1 MAKVSVVIP
10 TYNCLDYL
18 PKAIGSVL
26 KQTHQDIELIIIDD
40 NSNDGTSTYLASIQ
54 DHRIVKL
61 STLGVGAPQA
71 RNLGIEKA
79 IGEFIAFLDADDFWF
94 PEKIERQLEFHQ
106 RYPEM
111 AMSFTNYEHL
121 TEDYEVIVDCFSYWS
136 QFQNREEQFI
146 NIDNPLEFIIENN
159 VIGTST
165 VMVKADVFSQTD
177 SFNADIKYGED
188 WELWLRMSE
197 NHQIGVLNSVEV
209 GYLMRATSV
218 TQTEDLKLRNLAS
231 IETILQRYQNNS
243 QRWNLPQSSF
253 KVAKA
258 RILEGYADYYRGLQQ
273 NRQAIVYSFRSL
285 VMAPQKRTL
294 RHLIGDCKSFLK
306 PAW

>member
-79 IGEFIAFLDADDFWF
+79 TGEFIAFLDADDFWF
-94 PEKIERQLEFHQ
+94 PEKIDRQLEFHQ

-243 QRWNLPQSSF
+243 QRWNLSQSSF

>member
-1 MAKVSVVIP
+1 MAKVSIVIP

-40 NSNDGTSTYLASIQ
+40 NSNDGTSTYLASIH
-54 DHRIVKL
+54 DERIVKIA
-61 STLGVGAPQA
+61 TLGVGAPQA

-79 IGEFIAFLDADDFWF
+79 TGEFIAFLDADDFWY
-94 PEKIERQLEFHQ
+94 PEKIERQIEFHQ
-106 RYPEM
+106 RNPEL

-121 TEDYEVIVDCFSYWS
+121 TEDYQVIIDCFSYWS
-136 QFQNREEQFI
+136 QFQEKDELFFNFEK
-146 NIDNPLEFIIENN
+146 PLEFIIENN

-165 VMVKADVFSQTD
+165 VMVRADVFSQTD

-188 WELWLRMSE
+188 WELWLRLSE
-197 NHQIGVLNSVEV
+197 NHQIGVLNSVQV
-209 GYLMRATSV
+209 GYLMRSSSV
-218 TQTEDLKLRNLAS
+218 TQTESFKLRNLQS
-231 IETILQRYQNNS
+231 IETILQRYQNGS
-243 QRWNLPQSSF
+243 ERWNLPSSSF
-253 KVAKA
+253 KIAKA
-258 RILEGYADYYRGLQQ
+258 RILEGYADYYRGLHH
-273 NRQAIVYSFRSL
+273 NKQAVAYSFRSL

-294 RHLIGDCKSFLK
+294 RHLIGDCKSFLT

>member
-1 MAKVSVVIP
+1 MAKVSIVIP
-10 TYNCLDYL
+10 SYNCLDYL

-26 KQTHQDIELIIIDD
+26 QQTHQDIELIIIDD

-79 IGEFIAFLDADDFWF
+79 TGEFIAFLDADDFWF

-106 RYPEM
+106 RYPDM

-136 QFQNREEQFI
+136 QFQNRDEQFI

-165 VMVKADVFSQTD
+165 VIVKADVFSQTD

-258 RILEGYADYYRGLQQ
+258 RILEGYADYYRSLQQ

-306 PAW
+306 PVW

>member
-1 MAKVSVVIP
+1 MAKVSIVIP

-26 KQTHQDIELIIIDD
+26 QQTHQDIELIIIDD

-71 RNLGIEKA
+71 RNLGLEKA
-79 IGEFIAFLDADDFWF
+79 TGEFIAFLDADDFWF

-106 RYPEM
+106 RYPDM

-136 QFQNREEQFI
+136 QFQNRDEQFI

-258 RILEGYADYYRGLQQ
+258 RILEGYADYYRSLQQ

-306 PAW
+306 PVW

>member
-1 MAKVSVVIP
+1 MAKVSIVIP

-26 KQTHQDIELIIIDD
+26 QQTHQDIELIIIDD
-40 NSNDGTSTYLASIQ
+40 NSNDGTSTYLASI
-54 DHRIVKL
+54 DDERIITL

-79 IGEFIAFLDADDFWF
+79 SGEFIAFLDADDFWF

-165 VMVKADVFSQTD
+165 VMVKADVFSRTD

-209 GYLMRATSV
+209 GYLMRSTSV

-243 QRWNLPQSSF
+243 QRWNVPQSSF

-294 RHLIGDCKSFLK
+294 LHLIGDCKSFLK
-306 PAW
+306 PAC

>member
-1 MAKVSVVIP
+1 MAKVSIVIP

-26 KQTHQDIELIIIDD
+26 QQTHQDIELIIIDG

-54 DHRIVKL
+54 DHRSVKL

-79 IGEFIAFLDADDFWF
+79 TGVFIAFLDADDFWF
-94 PEKIERQLEFHQ
+94 PEKFERQLEFHQ
-106 RYPEM
+106 RYPDM

-136 QFQNREEQFI
+136 QFQNRDEQFI

-165 VMVKADVFSQTD
+165 VMVKADVFSQTY

-218 TQTEDLKLRNLAS
+218 TQTEDLKLRNREQ
-231 IETILQRYQNNS
+231 I
-243 QRWNLPQSSF
+243 
-253 KVAKA
+253 
-258 RILEGYADYYRGLQQ
+258 
-273 NRQAIVYSFRSL
+273 
-285 VMAPQKRTL
+285 
-294 RHLIGDCKSFLK
+294 
-306 PAW
+306 

>member
-1 MAKVSVVIP
+1 MAKVSIVIP

-26 KQTHQDIELIIIDD
+26 QQTHQDIELIIIDD

-79 IGEFIAFLDADDFWF
+79 TGEFIAFLDADDFWF

-106 RYPEM
+106 RYPDM

-136 QFQNREEQFI
+136 QFQNRDEQFI

-258 RILEGYADYYRGLQQ
+258 RILEGYADYYRSLQQ
-273 NRQAIVYSFRSL
+273 HRQAIVYSFRSL

-306 PAW
+306 PVW

>member
-26 KQTHQDIELIIIDD
+26 KQTHQDVELIIIDD
-40 NSNDGTSTYLASIQ
+40 NSNDGTSTYLSSIH
-54 DHRIVKL
+54 DDRIIKL

-79 IGEFIAFLDADDFWF
+79 TGEYIAFLDADDFWF

-106 RYPEM
+106 RYPDL

-121 TEDYEVIVDCFSYWS
+121 TEEYQVIVDCFSYWS
-136 QFQNREEQFI
+136 QFQDQDELFV
-146 NIDNPLEFIIENN
+146 NIENPLEFIIENN

-177 SFNADIKYGED
+177 SFNADIKYAED

-197 NHQIGVLNSVEV
+197 NHQIGVLNSVQV
-209 GYLMRATSV
+209 GYLMRASSV
-218 TQTEDLKLRNLAS
+218 TQTESLKLRNLQS
-231 IETILQRYQNNS
+231 IETILQRYQNDP
-243 QRWNLPQSSF
+243 QRWNLPASSF
-253 KVAKA
+253 KIAKA
-258 RILEGYADYYRGLQQ
+258 RILEGYADYYRGLQK
-273 NRQAIVYSFRSL
+273 NRLAISYSIRSL
-285 VMAPQKRTL
+285 ALVPQKRTL
-294 RHLIGDCKSFLK
+294 RHLLGDCKSFLT

>member
-1 MAKVSVVIP
+1 MAKVSIVIP

-26 KQTHQDIELIIIDD
+26 QQTHQDIELIIIDD
-40 NSNDGTSTYLASIQ
+40 NSNDGTSTYLASI
-54 DHRIVKL
+54 DDERIITL
-61 STLGVGAPQA
+61 STLGVGVPQA

-79 IGEFIAFLDADDFWF
+79 SGEFIAFLDADDFWF

-243 QRWNLPQSSF
+243 QRWNVPQSSF

>member
-1 MAKVSVVIP
+1 MAKVSIIIP

-26 KQTHQDIELIIIDD
+26 KQTHQDVELIIIDD
-40 NSNDGTSTYLASIQ
+40 NSNDGTSTYLALI
-54 DHRIVKL
+54 DDERIITL

-79 IGEFIAFLDADDFWF
+79 TGEYIAFLDADDFWF

-106 RYPEM
+106 RYPGL

-121 TEDYEVIVDCFSYWS
+121 TEDYQVIIDCFSYWS
-136 QFQNREEQFI
+136 QFQDQDELFI
-146 NIDNPLEFIIENN
+146 NIESPLEFIIENN

-165 VMVKADVFSQTD
+165 VMVKADVFSQTN
-177 SFNADIKYGED
+177 SFDADIKYGED

-197 NHQIGVLNSVEV
+197 NHQIGVLNSVQV
-209 GYLMRATSV
+209 GYLMRASSV
-218 TQTEDLKLRNLAS
+218 TQAESLKLRNLQS
-231 IETILQRYQNNS
+231 IESILQRYQNNS
-243 QRWNLPQSSF
+243 EHWNLRSSSF

-273 NRQAIVYSFRSL
+273 NRQAIAYSFRSL

-294 RHLIGDCKSFLK
+294 RHLLGDCKSFLT

>member
-79 IGEFIAFLDADDFWF
+79 EGEFIAFLDADDFWF

-136 QFQNREEQFI
+136 QFQNRQEQFI
-146 NIDNPLEFIIENN
+146 NINNPLEFIIENN

-243 QRWNLPQSSF
+243 QRWNLSQSSF

>member
-1 MAKVSVVIP
+1 MAKVSIVIP

-26 KQTHQDIELIIIDD
+26 QQTHQDIELIIIDD

-79 IGEFIAFLDADDFWF
+79 TGEFIAFLDADDFWF

-106 RYPEM
+106 RYPDM

-136 QFQNREEQFI
+136 QFQNRDEQFI

-258 RILEGYADYYRGLQQ
+258 RILEGYADYYRSLQQ

-306 PAW
+306 PVW

>member
-1 MAKVSVVIP
+1 MVKVSVIIP
-10 TYNCLDYL
+10 TYNCLSYL

-26 KQTHQDIELIIIDD
+26 KQTYHDVELIIIDD
-40 NSNDGTSTYLASIQ
+40 NSNDGTSTYLASI
-54 DHRIVKL
+54 DDERIITIP
-61 STLGVGAPQA
+61 TLGVGAPQA

-79 IGEFIAFLDADDFWF
+79 TGEYIAFLDADDFWF

-106 RYPEM
+106 RFPDL

-121 TEDYEVIVDCFSYWS
+121 TEDYQVIVDCFSYWS
-136 QFQNREEQFI
+136 QFQDQDELFI
-146 NIDNPLEFIIENN
+146 NIENPLEFIIENN

-165 VMVKADVFSQTD
+165 VMVKAEVFSQTD

-197 NHQIGVLNSVEV
+197 NHQVGVLNSVQV
-209 GYLMRATSV
+209 GYLMRASSV
-218 TQTEDLKLRNLAS
+218 TQTESLKLRNLQS
-231 IETILQRYQNNS
+231 IESILQRYQNDS
-243 QRWNLPQSSF
+243 ERWNLSQSSF
-253 KVAKA
+253 NIAKA

-273 NRQAIVYSFRSL
+273 NRQAVAYSFRSL
-285 VMAPQKRTL
+285 VMSPHKRTL
-294 RHLIGDCKSFLK
+294 RHLIGDCKSFLT

>member
-231 IETILQRYQNNS
+231 IETILRRYQNNS

-273 NRQAIVYSFRSL
+273 NRQAIAYSFRSL

>member
-26 KQTHQDIELIIIDD
+26 QQTHQDVELIIIDD
-40 NSNDGTSTYLASIQ
+40 NSNDGTSTYLASIH
-54 DHRIVKL
+54 DERIIKL

-79 IGEFIAFLDADDFWF
+79 TGEYIAFLDADDFWF

-106 RYPEM
+106 RYPDL

-121 TEDYEVIVDCFSYWS
+121 TEDYQVIVDCFSYWS
-136 QFQNREEQFI
+136 QFQDQDELFI
-146 NIDNPLEFIIENN
+146 NIENPLEFIIENN

-197 NHQIGVLNSVEV
+197 SHQIGVLNSVQV
-209 GYLMRATSV
+209 GYLMRASSV
-218 TQTEDLKLRNLAS
+218 TQTESLKLRNLQS
-231 IETILQRYQNNS
+231 IETILQRYQNDN
-243 QRWNLPQSSF
+243 QRWNLPTSSF
-253 KVAKA
+253 KIAKA

-273 NRQAIVYSFRSL
+273 NRRAISYSIRSL
-285 VMAPQKRTL
+285 ALAPQKRTL
-294 RHLIGDCKSFLK
+294 RHLLGDCKSFLM
-306 PAW
+306 PAL

>member
-273 NRQAIVYSFRSL
+273 NRQAIAYSFRSL

>member
-1 MAKVSVVIP
+1 MAKVSIVIP

-26 KQTHQDIELIIIDD
+26 QQTHQDIELIIIDD
-40 NSNDGTSTYLASIQ
+40 NSNDGTSTYLASI
-54 DHRIVKL
+54 DDDRIITL

-79 IGEFIAFLDADDFWF
+79 TGEFIAFLDADDFWF

-243 QRWNLPQSSF
+243 QRWNLSQSSF

>member
-40 NSNDGTSTYLASIQ
+40 NSNDGTSTYLASIH
-54 DHRIVKL
+54 DDRIVKL

-79 IGEFIAFLDADDFWF
+79 TGEFIAFLDADDFWF
-94 PEKIERQLEFHQ
+94 PEKVERQLEFHQ
-106 RYPEM
+106 RYPDL

-121 TEDYEVIVDCFSYWS
+121 TEDYQVIVDCFSYWS
-136 QFQNREEQFI
+136 QFQDQDELFI
-146 NIDNPLEFIIENN
+146 NIENPLEFLIENN

-165 VMVKADVFSQTD
+165 VMVRADVFSQTG

-197 NHQIGVLNSVEV
+197 NHQIGALNSVQV
-209 GYLMRATSV
+209 GYLMRASSV
-218 TQTEDLKLRNLAS
+218 TQTENLKLRNLKS
-231 IETILQRYQNNS
+231 IETILQHYQDDS
-243 QRWNLPQSSF
+243 QRW
-253 KVAKA
+253 
-258 RILEGYADYYRGLQQ
+258 
-273 NRQAIVYSFRSL
+273 
-285 VMAPQKRTL
+285 
-294 RHLIGDCKSFLK
+294 
-306 PAW
+306 

>member
-1 MAKVSVVIP
+1 
-10 TYNCLDYL
+10 
-18 PKAIGSVL
+18 
-26 KQTHQDIELIIIDD
+26 
-40 NSNDGTSTYLASIQ
+40 
-54 DHRIVKL
+54 
-61 STLGVGAPQA
+61 
-71 RNLGIEKA
+71 
-79 IGEFIAFLDADDFWF
+79 
-94 PEKIERQLEFHQ
+94 
-106 RYPEM
+106 
-111 AMSFTNYEHL
+111 
-121 TEDYEVIVDCFSYWS
+121 
-136 QFQNREEQFI
+136 
-146 NIDNPLEFIIENN
+146 
-159 VIGTST
+159 
-165 VMVKADVFSQTD
+165 
-177 SFNADIKYGED
+177 
-188 WELWLRMSE
+188 MSE

-258 RILEGYADYYRGLQQ
+258 RILEGYADYYRSLQQ

-306 PAW
+306 PVW

>member
-1 MAKVSVVIP
+1 MAKVSIVIP

-26 KQTHQDIELIIIDD
+26 QQTHQDIELIIIDD
-40 NSNDGTSTYLASIQ
+40 NSNDGTSTYLASI
-54 DHRIVKL
+54 DDERIITL

-79 IGEFIAFLDADDFWF
+79 SGEFIAFLDADDFWF

>member
-79 IGEFIAFLDADDFWF
+79 TGEFIAFLDADDFWF
-94 PEKIERQLEFHQ
+94 PEKIDRQLEFHQ

>member
-1 MAKVSVVIP
+1 MAKVSIIIP

-26 KQTHQDIELIIIDD
+26 KQTHQDVELIIIDD
-40 NSNDGTSTYLASIQ
+40 NSNDGTSTYLALI
-54 DHRIVKL
+54 DDERIITL

-79 IGEFIAFLDADDFWF
+79 TGEYIAFLDADDFWF

-106 RYPEM
+106 RYPGL

-121 TEDYEVIVDCFSYWS
+121 TEDYQVIIDCFSYWS
-136 QFQNREEQFI
+136 QFQDQDELFI
-146 NIDNPLEFIIENN
+146 NIESPLEFIIENN

-165 VMVKADVFSQTD
+165 VMVKADVFSQTNGFD
-177 SFNADIKYGED
+177 ADIKYGED

-197 NHQIGVLNSVEV
+197 NHQIGVLNSVQV
-209 GYLMRATSV
+209 GYLMRASSV
-218 TQTEDLKLRNLAS
+218 TQAESLKLRNLQS
-231 IETILQRYQNNS
+231 IESILQRYQNNS
-243 QRWNLPQSSF
+243 EHWNLRSSSF

-273 NRQAIVYSFRSL
+273 NRQAIAYSFRSL

-294 RHLIGDCKSFLK
+294 RHLLGDCKSFLT

>member
-1 MAKVSVVIP
+1 MVKVSVIIP
-10 TYNCLDYL
+10 TYNCLSYL

-26 KQTHQDIELIIIDD
+26 KQTYHDVELIIIDD
-40 NSNDGTSTYLASIQ
+40 NSNDGTSTYLASIG
-54 DHRIVKL
+54 DGRIITIP
-61 STLGVGAPQA
+61 TLGVGAPQA

-79 IGEFIAFLDADDFWF
+79 SGEYIAFLDADDFWF

-106 RYPEM
+106 RFPDL

-121 TEDYEVIVDCFSYWS
+121 TEDYQVVVDCFSYWS
-136 QFQNREEQFI
+136 QFQDQDELFI
-146 NIDNPLEFIIENN
+146 NIENPLEFIIENN

-165 VMVKADVFSQTD
+165 VMVKAEVFSQTD

-197 NHQIGVLNSVEV
+197 NHQVGVLNSVQV
-209 GYLMRATSV
+209 GYLMRASSV
-218 TQTEDLKLRNLAS
+218 TQTESLKLRNLQS
-231 IETILQRYQNNS
+231 IESILQRYQNDS
-243 QRWNLPQSSF
+243 ERWNLPTSSL
-253 KVAKA
+253 KIAKA

-273 NRQAIVYSFRSL
+273 NRQAVAYSFRSL
-285 VMAPQKRTL
+285 VMSPQKRTL
-294 RHLIGDCKSFLK
+294 RHLIGDCKSFLT

>member
-10 TYNCLDYL
+10 TYNCLGYL

-79 IGEFIAFLDADDFWF
+79 TGEFIAFLDADDFWF
-94 PEKIERQLEFHQ
+94 SEKIERQLEFHQ

-209 GYLMRATSV
+209 GYLMRTTSV

-243 QRWNLPQSSF
+243 QRWNLSQSSF

-306 PAW
+306 PVW

>member
-1 MAKVSVVIP
+1 MAKVSIVIP

-26 KQTHQDIELIIIDD
+26 QQTHQDIELIIIDD
-40 NSNDGTSTYLASIQ
+40 NSNDGTSTYLASI
-54 DHRIVKL
+54 DDDRIITF

-79 IGEFIAFLDADDFWF
+79 TGEFIAFLDADDFWF

-243 QRWNLPQSSF
+243 QRWNVPQSSF

>member
-1 MAKVSVVIP
+1 MAKVSIVIP

-26 KQTHQDIELIIIDD
+26 QQTYQDIELIIIDD
-40 NSNDGTSTYLASIQ
+40 NSNDGTSTYLASI
-54 DHRIVKL
+54 DDDRIITL

-79 IGEFIAFLDADDFWF
+79 TGEFIAFLDADDFWF

>member
-40 NSNDGTSTYLASIQ
+40 NSNDGTSIYLASIH
-54 DHRIVKL
+54 DDRIVKL

-79 IGEFIAFLDADDFWF
+79 TGEFIAFLDADDFWF
-94 PEKIERQLEFHQ
+94 PEKVERQLEFHQ
-106 RYPEM
+106 RYPDL

-121 TEDYEVIVDCFSYWS
+121 TEDYQVIVDCFSYWS
-136 QFQNREEQFI
+136 QFQGQDELFI
-146 NIDNPLEFIIENN
+146 NIENPLEFLIENN

-165 VMVKADVFSQTD
+165 VMVRADVFSQTG

-197 NHQIGVLNSVEV
+197 NHQIGALNSVQV
-209 GYLMRATSV
+209 GYLMRASSV
-218 TQTEDLKLRNLAS
+218 TQTENLKLRNLKS
-231 IETILQRYQNNS
+231 IETILQHYQDDS
-243 QRWNLPQSSF
+243 QRWNLPTSSF
-253 KVAKA
+253 KIAKA
-258 RILEGYADYYRGLQQ
+258 RILEGYADYYRGLQI
-273 NRQAIVYSFRSL
+273 NRLAISYSVRSL
-285 VMAPQKRTL
+285 VLAPQKRTF
-294 RHLIGDCKSFLK
+294 RHLLGDFKSFLL
-306 PAW
+306 PAL

>member
-26 KQTHQDIELIIIDD
+26 KQTHQDVELIVIDD
-40 NSNDGTSTYLASIQ
+40 NSNDGTSTYLASI
-54 DHRIVKL
+54 DDERIITL

-79 IGEFIAFLDADDFWF
+79 TGEYIAFLDADDFWF
-94 PEKIERQLEFHQ
+94 PEKLERQLEFHQ
-106 RYPEM
+106 RYPDL

-121 TEDYEVIVDCFSYWS
+121 TEDYQVIVDCFSYWS
-136 QFQNREEQFI
+136 QFQDQDEAFI
-146 NIDNPLEFIIENN
+146 NIENPLEFIIENN

-197 NHQIGVLNSVEV
+197 NHQIGALNSVQV
-209 GYLMRATSV
+209 GYLMRASSV
-218 TQTEDLKLRNLAS
+218 TQTENLKLRNLQS
-231 IETILQRYQNNS
+231 IETILQHYQDDS
-243 QRWNLPQSSF
+243 QRWNLPSSSF
-253 KVAKA
+253 KIAKA
-258 RILEGYADYYRGLQQ
+258 RILEGYADYYRGLQI
-273 NRQAIVYSFRSL
+273 NRLAISYSIRSL
-285 VMAPQKRTL
+285 VLAPQKRTF
-294 RHLIGDCKSFLK
+294 RHLLGDFKSFLM
-306 PAW
+306 PAL

>member
-1 MAKVSVVIP
+1 MAKVSTIIP
-10 TYNCLDYL
+10 TYNCLKYL

-26 KQTHQDIELIIIDD
+26 QQTHQDVEIIIIDD
-40 NSNDGTSTYLASIQ
+40 NSNDGTSTYLDSI
-54 DHRIVKL
+54 DDDRII
-61 STLGVGAPQA
+61 TLTTSGVGAPQA

-79 IGEFIAFLDADDFWF
+79 TGEFIAFLDADDFWF

-106 RYPEM
+106 QCPDM
-111 AMSFTNYEHL
+111 TMSFTNYEHL

-165 VMVKADVFSQTD
+165 VMLKADVFSQTD
-177 SFNADIKYGED
+177 RFNADIKYGED
-188 WELWLRMSE
+188 WELWLRISE
-197 NHQIGVLNSVEV
+197 NHQVGVLNSIEV
-209 GYLMRATSV
+209 GYLKRATSV
-218 TQTEDLKLRNLAS
+218 TQTEDLKLRNLVF
-231 IETILQRYQNNS
+231 IETILQRYQSNS
-243 QRWNLPQSSF
+243 QHWNLSQSSF
-253 KVAKA
+253 KVANA

-273 NRQAIVYSFRSL
+273 NRQALVYSFRSL

-294 RHLIGDCKSFLK
+294 RHLIGDCMSFLK